1 MYKKES
7 YYDGDYACI
16 KDLREEIKQISL
28 EYKFYDLFKNNIEI
42 CVGELFTNIIKHG
55 QKKEVLDKRIKVI
68 LNLTNSYFEIIFE
81 YFGDIPSEEKIKQ
94 VSKIQEIFDVIE
106 LSESGRGIFIMNK
119 LMDEVKFEK
128 KEDLCIAKMKKNLEN
143 F

>member
-1 MYKKES
+1 LAIYLAKK
-7 YYDGDYACI
+7 
-16 KDLREEIKQISL
+16 
-28 EYKFYDLFKNNIEI
+28 
-42 CVGELFTNIIKHG
+42 
-55 QKKEVLDKRIKVI
+55 
-68 LNLTNSYFEIIFE
+68 
-81 YFGDIPSEEKIKQ
+81 KIKQ

-106 LSESGRGIFIMNK
+106 LSESGRGLFIMNK

>member
-16 KDLREEIKQISL
+16 KDLREDIKQISL

-55 QKKEVLDKRIKVI
+55 QKKEVSDKKIKVI